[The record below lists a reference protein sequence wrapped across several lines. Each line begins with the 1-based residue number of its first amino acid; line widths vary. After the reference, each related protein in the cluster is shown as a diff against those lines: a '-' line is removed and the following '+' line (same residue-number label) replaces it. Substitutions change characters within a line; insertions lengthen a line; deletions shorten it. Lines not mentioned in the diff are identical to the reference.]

1 MASFLVRLWRDVL
14 DRQCPDG
21 GAPFTDV
28 ATGSTHAANIDCVYS
43 LGITKGVTTTTYGP
57 GDNLAASQI
66 SRFLLRTYEKAGE
79 TCPDLESELDEAVT
93 CLEALNVIPDV
104 AEGRSRKDVTRA
116 QMAVYMVGLWHNITG
131 RGLPPAPPAFGAE
144 GAPVDAPSEG
154 GPGTLAR
161 LAIEV
166 LEELAV
172 APEQRSG
179 YDRDLFAHW
188 SDLDGD
194 GCDTRREVLIRDS
207 RIESVR
213 DPNRTCWVVSGLWY
227 SYYDDEWVQGPSSL
241 DIDHLVPLAEAWDS
255 GAHSW
260 STDRR
265 EEFANDE
272 GALVAVTSGSNRSKG
287 ARDPAEWMP
296 PNDDFTCPYISAWV
310 ATKARWGLSVD
321 RRESDFLQGLLAG
334 GCAGTTLDIRTPL
347 LGFPVSIRLRWTPRP
362 STLRGTRPVHHR
374 PPFRPIRGTLGT
386 VVTSPPRARRRSG
399 STPTSRTTATWPASM
414 GTATGRRARACHSRL
429 SVGQDPVAH
438 IPAVGSLSNIP
449 ARRNVS
455 SGSPYSEALRRV
467 SEEYLARNRRSREM
481 ADRAAV
487 VLPGGTTRT
496 TTFFAPFP
504 PVLVAG
510 EGSVIVDVDGNR
522 RVDYLNNYT
531 SLILGHAHPD
541 VVDRAMSVAGRGTAF
556 SSPTEQEVRLAEVLV
571 ERVDSVDQVRF
582 TNSGTEAT
590 MAVMR
595 MARAFTGRPKVARFE
610 GSYHGTHDYT
620 ATPGPGYRT

>member
-1 MASFLVRLWRDVL
+1 MIQRPATVDAQTGDLCDSFATEQFSDVDAGDYGSEYILCMRTLSLSLGRSDGGFGPEVLLNRAQMASFLVHLWSDVL
-14 DRQCPDG
+14 GRQCPDR

-28 ATGSTHAANIDCVYS
+28 ATGSTHAANINCVFS

-57 GDNLAASQI
+57 GANLKASQI

-93 CLEALNVIPDV
+93 CLEALNVIPGV
-104 AEGRSRKDVTRA
+104 AEGRSGKFVTRA

-144 GAPVDAPSEG
+144 RPPVDAPSEG

-188 SDLDGD
+188 GDLDGD

-227 SYYDDEWVQGPSSL
+227 SYYDDQWVQGPSSL

-260 STDRR
+260 SADRR

-296 PNDDFTCPYISAWV
+296 PNDDFTCPYTSAWV
-310 ATKARWGLSVD
+310 ATKARWSLSVD
-321 RRESDFLQGLLAG
+321 RRESDFLRGLLAG
-334 GCAGTTLDIRTPL
+334 GCAGTTLNIRTPL
-347 LGFPVSIRLRWTPRP
+347 LGFPVLDTP
-362 STLRGTRPVHHR
+362 TLDTP
-374 PPFRPIRGTLGT
+374 TLGT
-386 VVTSPPRARRRSG
+386 PGDSTGTPSTAVPPNPGDTRNCG
-399 STPTSRTTATWPASM
+399 DFSTQ
-414 GTATGRRARACHSRL
+414 G
-429 SVGQDPVAH
+429 
-438 IPAVGSLSNIP
+438 
-449 ARRNVS
+449 
-455 SGSPYSEALRRV
+455 EAQ
-467 SEEYLARNRRSREM
+467 EWFDTY
-481 ADRAAV
+481 
-487 VLPGGTTRT
+487 
-496 TTFFAPFP
+496 FP
-504 PVLVAG
+504 HYG
-510 EGSVIVDVDGNR
+510 D
-522 RVDYLNNYT
+522 
-531 SLILGHAHPD
+531 
-541 VVDRAMSVAGRGTAF
+541 
-556 SSPTEQEVRLAEVLV
+556 
-571 ERVDSVDQVRF
+571 
-582 TNSGTEAT
+582 
-590 MAVMR
+590 
-595 MARAFTGRPKVARFE
+595 VARLDWDGDGE
-610 GSYHGTHDYT
+610 ACESL
-620 ATPGPGYRT
+620 P